1 MHSLKLEGGGGV
13 IEFHLSAL
21 SENADCAKPV
31 FINLAEQLPLTGP
44 LVYLALSLQN
54 DTFFKC

>member
-1 MHSLKLEGGGGV
+1 MGGGGGV